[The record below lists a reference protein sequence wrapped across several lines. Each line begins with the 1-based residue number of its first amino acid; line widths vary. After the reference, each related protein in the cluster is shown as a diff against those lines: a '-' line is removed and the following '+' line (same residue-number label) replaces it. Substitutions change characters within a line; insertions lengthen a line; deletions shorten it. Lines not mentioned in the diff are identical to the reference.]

1 MVEEKAIRGSI
12 EKLRQDLRQ
21 DIKEIRKDTK
31 EIPAIKQALLDL
43 KENFK
48 NHLAHHE
55 NISGFWYNFVSY
67 IIGGVAIG
75 LLIKVIILL
84 SY

>member
-1 MVEEKAIRGSI
+1 MAEEKAIRGSI

-48 NHLAHHE
+48 NHLGE
-55 NISGFWYNFVSY
+55 R
-67 IIGGVAIG
+67 
-75 LLIKVIILL
+75 
-84 SY
+84 

>member
-1 MVEEKAIRGSI
+1 MNEETRAIKDSI
-12 EKLRQDLRQ
+12 ERLRQDIRQ
-21 DIKEIRKDTK
+21 DIKEIQRDTK

-55 NISGFWYNFVSY
+55 KISSFWYNLIGY

-75 LLIKVIILL
+75 LLVKLI
-84 SY
+84 YF